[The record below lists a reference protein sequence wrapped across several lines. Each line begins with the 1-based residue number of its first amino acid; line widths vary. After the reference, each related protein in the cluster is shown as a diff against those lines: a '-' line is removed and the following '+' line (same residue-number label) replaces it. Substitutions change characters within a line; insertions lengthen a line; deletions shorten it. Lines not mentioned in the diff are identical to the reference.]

1 MSTRCAHLR
10 FYLNEST
17 KRATTF
23 FSECDN
29 TIFGFDYF
37 RVFLLAAVG
46 RVQLEQLEI
55 DSRNLLV
62 YSLVAAAFVSYLS
75 CASEDHRKKSLSK
88 WLAALNLEK
97 VADAFSLKTFLT
109 SEQELMIW
117 RSQGLPSDDLAVEN
131 AIAILQ
137 VNQ

>member
-1 MSTRCAHLR
+1 M
-10 FYLNEST
+10 
-17 KRATTF
+17 
-23 FSECDN
+23 
-29 TIFGFDYF
+29 
-37 RVFLLAAVG
+37 
-46 RVQLEQLEI
+46 QLEQLEI

-109 SEQELMIW
+109 SEQELMVW

>member
-1 MSTRCAHLR
+1 M
-10 FYLNEST
+10 
-17 KRATTF
+17 
-23 FSECDN
+23 
-29 TIFGFDYF
+29 
-37 RVFLLAAVG
+37 
-46 RVQLEQLEI
+46 QLEQLEI

-75 CASEDHRKKSLSK
+75 CASEDHRKKSLSE

-109 SEQELMIW
+109 SEQELMVW